1 MRHLWTVLVFPL
13 LLGKSSFAQ
22 TVVFDRDHFAIVNE
36 NGFARIS
43 SEMMMQITIDE
54 MNQSL
59 KNIKIN
65 TSALVLTQQ
74 LIHRSLTQVD
84 QGLKTALTVKEISSL
99 SAEIFSA
106 SQEVIG
112 FASRHPHL
120 LLFAE
125 QVSSQLKDR
134 GLRLVKEVS
143 QLALKEGEN
152 LLLNF
157 ERRDALVKK
166 ISLELKLIRALVF
179 SLHKTMF
186 WAAQRSFFMQINPFK
201 DFVNTDRRLAGQ
213 IILNYKTLKR

>member
-1 MRHLWTVLVFPL
+1 MRIL
-13 LLGKSSFAQ
+13 LILLIFCIHYGKTSYAQ
-22 TVVFDRDHFAIVNE
+22 SVVFDKDHFAIVNE

-43 SEMMMQITIDE
+43 SEMMMQSTIDQ
-54 MNQSL
+54 MNRNL
-59 KNIKIN
+59 ENIKLN

-74 LIHRSLTQVD
+74 IILRSLTQVD
-84 QGLKTALTVKEISSL
+84 QGLKTALAVKEIAAL
-99 SAEIFSA
+99 SAEIFSS
-106 SQEVIG
+106 SQEMIG

-125 QVSSQLKDR
+125 QVSRQLKDR
-134 GLRLVKEVS
+134 GIKLVNDVS

-157 ERRDALVKK
+157 EKRDGLIKK

-186 WAAQRSFFMQINPFK
+186 WAAQRSFIKQINPFK
-201 DFVNTDRRLAGQ
+201 DFINTDQRLAGQ
-213 IILNYKTLKR
+213 IILNYKMLKK